1 MKTRPQC
8 VGKHIKGLYMLVNSI
23 IKEDKLIQLG
33 ENLPNYILSSIIKRG
48 DRRAKR
54 EHVVILAQQL
64 NASEEEL
71 LSLWLA
77 DKIIDAIDDDSKV
90 GLNALNVVCKEL
102 SFQI

>member
-1 MKTRPQC
+1 
-8 VGKHIKGLYMLVNSI
+8 MLFGNR
-23 IKEDKLIQLG
+23 IKELREARGLLQRQLAVVLG
-33 ENLPNYILSSIIKRG
+33 IDVPMFSKFERG

-64 NASEEEL
+64 NTSEEEL

-77 DKIIDAIDDDSKV
+77 DKIIDAIDNDSKV
-90 GLNALNVVCKEL
+90 GLNALNVVHKEL

>member
-1 MKTRPQC
+1 
-8 VGKHIKGLYMLVNSI
+8 MLFGSR
-23 IKEDKLIQLG
+23 IKELRETRGLLQRQLA
-33 ENLPNYILSSIIKRG
+33 EILGIDVPMFSKIERG

-77 DKIIDAIDDDSKV
+77 DKIIDAIGNDSKV
-90 GLNALNVVCKEL
+90 GLSALNIVHKEL

>member
-1 MKTRPQC
+1 
-8 VGKHIKGLYMLVNSI
+8 MLFGNR
-23 IKEDKLIQLG
+23 IKELREEQGLLQRQLAAVLG
-33 ENLPNYILSSIIKRG
+33 VDVPMFSKIERG

-77 DKIIDAIDDDSKV
+77 DKIIDAIGNDSKV
-90 GLNALNVVCKEL
+90 GLSALNIVHKEL

>member
-1 MKTRPQC
+1 
-8 VGKHIKGLYMLVNSI
+8 MLFGNR
-23 IKEDKLIQLG
+23 IKELREARGLLQRQLAAVLG
-33 ENLPNYILSSIIKRG
+33 VDVPMFSKIERG

-77 DKIIDAIDDDSKV
+77 DKIIDAIDNDNEVCD
-90 GLNALNVVCKEL
+90 NALNVVRKKL
-102 SFQI
+102 GLHLNG